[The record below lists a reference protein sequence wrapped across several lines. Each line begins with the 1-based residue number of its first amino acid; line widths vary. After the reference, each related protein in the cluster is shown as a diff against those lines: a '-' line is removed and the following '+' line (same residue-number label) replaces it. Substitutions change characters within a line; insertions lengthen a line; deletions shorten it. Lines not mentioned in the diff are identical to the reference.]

1 MEKMIWH
8 VKSEEEVEKILSTSL
23 AVGLDKNEVLQRLE
37 KYGPNELEQKG
48 RKSIYTMFIEQ
59 FKDFMIII
67 LIVAAIISGL
77 LGEIADAVIII
88 AIVLINAIL
97 GVIQENKAEES
108 LEALQKMSAPNAKV
122 IRNGR
127 PDVVPS
133 SQLVPG
139 DVVVLE
145 TGDLV
150 PADIR
155 LVETSNLKIQEA
167 ALTGESVPVDK
178 TSQTLDDEDI
188 PLGDRLNMAYSGS
201 LVTYGRGKGVVVET
215 GMSTQMGQI
224 AEMIQT
230 EEGIKTPLQKRLDT
244 LGKTLGI
251 GALTICAIIF
261 AVGILYGKDVFAMF
275 LTSVSL
281 AVAAI
286 PEGLPAIVTI
296 VLAIGVQRMAKR
308 NAIIRRLPAVETL
321 GSATVI
327 CSDKTGTLT
336 QNKMTVEQLYY
347 NGQFKDARNINAE
360 EDDDS
365 TLRIL
370 LDIGIL
376 CNDTQVKEGEDGKP
390 KTIGDPTETALVDL
404 GLKAGIDKRNHDRI
418 YQRIDEVP
426 FDSERKLM
434 TTVHRIGEKIIS
446 YTKGAPD
453 ELLNRCTKILI
464 NEEIKELTS
473 EIIDQIQN
481 ANGKMASNALRV
493 LGMAYKELEWLPEGE
508 EKQEFLENDLI
519 FVGLMGMIDPPRPE
533 AREAV
538 KICKRAGIKPVM
550 ITGDHKVTAI
560 AIAKDLG
567 ILEKEEE
574 AITGAELE
582 IMSDEELKANV
593 HQYSVYA
600 RVSPEHKVRIVR
612 AWKEWKQIVAMT
624 GDGVNDAPALK
635 GADIG
640 ASMGLVGTDVAKEAS
655 DMVLTDDNFATVVSA
670 VEEGRVIYAN
680 ILKAIQFL
688 LSCNVGEIL
697 LLFIATIL
705 NWEEPLLP
713 IHILWVNLV
722 TDSLPALALG
732 VEPAEKD
739 IMDRKPRDPNGKVF
753 DRGMIRRVVYQ
764 GAMVGFLA
772 LIAFRIGWQ
781 VDIATGRTM
790 AFAVLAFSQ
799 LIHAYNVRS
808 NTKSIFTIGLFTN
821 GKIVGATILSALLQL
836 AVLVIPVLNKLFKVT
851 VLDSSSWLIVIGLSL
866 APLFIVETVKL
877 FGLNSTEDER

>member
-1 MEKMIWH
+1 MEKIVWH
-8 VKSEEEVEKILSTSL
+8 VKSEKEVEEILSTSL
-23 AVGLDKNEVLQRLE
+23 EKGLSSNEALERLE
-37 KYGPNELEQKG
+37 RYGPNELEQKG
-48 RKSIYTMFIEQ
+48 RKSIWAMFIEQ
-59 FKDFMIII
+59 FKDFMIVI
-67 LIVAAIISGL
+67 LIVAAVISGV
-77 LGEIADAVIII
+77 LGEVADAAIIL
-88 AIVLINAIL
+88 AIVILNAIL

-108 LEALQKMSAPNAKV
+108 LEALKKMSAPNAKV
-122 IRNGR
+122 RRDGR
-127 PDVVPS
+127 PNLIS
-133 SQLVPG
+133 STELVPG
-139 DVVVLE
+139 DIVILE

-178 TSQTLDDEDI
+178 DSQVLEAEDV
-188 PLGDRLNMAYSGS
+188 PLGDRINMAYSGS
-201 LVTYGRGKGVVVET
+201 VVTYGRGRGVVVET
-215 GMSTQMGQI
+215 GMATQMGQI

-230 EEGIKTPLQKRLDT
+230 EEGVKTPLQKRLDV

-251 GALTICAIIF
+251 AALAICAIIF
-261 AVGILYGKDVFAMF
+261 LVGILYGKDVFIMF

-336 QNKMTVEQLYY
+336 QNKMTVERLYF
-347 NGQFKDARNINAE
+347 NGQYIDVEKLRLE
-360 EDDDS
+360 ENS
-365 TLRIL
+365 GLETL

-376 CNDTQVKEGEDGKP
+376 CNDSQVREDEAGEL

-404 GLKAGIDKRNHDRI
+404 GLKLGIDKRSLDGKYPRL
-418 YQRIDEVP
+418 DEVP
-426 FDSERKLM
+426 FDSDRKLM
-434 TTVHRIGEKIIS
+434 TTVHENDGQMRS

-453 ELLNRCTKILI
+453 ELLSKCTKILI
-464 NEEIKELTS
+464 NGQVQELTS
-473 EIIDQIQN
+473 ELIEKVQN
-481 ANGKMASNALRV
+481 ANGEMASNALRV
-493 LGMAYKELEWLPEGE
+493 LGMAYKDLDKMPEE
-508 EKQEFLENDLI
+508 QEKQELLENDMI

-538 KICKRAGIKPVM
+538 KLCKRAGIKPVM

-560 AIAKDLG
+560 AIARDLG
-567 ILEKEEE
+567 ILEKDDE

-582 IMSDEELKANV
+582 EMSDEELKERV
-593 HQYSVYA
+593 KHYSVYA

-612 AWKEWKQIVAMT
+612 AWQEWKQIVAMT

-635 GADIG
+635 RSDIG
-640 ASMGLVGTDVAKEAS
+640 AAMGLVGTDVAKEAS
-655 DMVLTDDNFATVVSA
+655 DMVITDDNFATVVSA
-670 VEEGRVIYAN
+670 VEEGRIIFAN
-680 ILKAIQFL
+680 ILKSIQFL
-688 LSCNVGEIL
+688 LSCNVGEVL
-697 LLFIATIL
+697 LLFIATMF
-705 NWEEPLLP
+705 NWETPLLP

-739 IMDRKPRDPNGKVF
+739 IMDRKPRDPEGKIF
-753 DRGMIRRVVYQ
+753 DKGMIRRVVYQ
-764 GAMVGFLA
+764 GLMVA
-772 LIAFRIGWQ
+772 LLSLTAFKIGER
-781 VDIATGRTM
+781 VDTVTGQTM

-808 NTKSIFTIGLFTN
+808 NTKSIFNIGLFSN
-821 GKIVGATILSALLQL
+821 RRLLGATAVSVLLQL
-836 AVLVIPVLNKLFKVT
+836 AVLLIPALNKLFKVT
-851 VLDSSSWLIVIGLSL
+851 SLDAVHWLIVLALSFVPIL
-866 APLFIVETVKL
+866 IVEVVKL
-877 FGLNSTEDER
+877 LGLNSTEDEI

>member
-1 MEKMIWH
+1 MEKLVWH
-8 VKSEEEVEKILSTSL
+8 VKSEKEVEEILSTSL
-23 AVGLDKNEVLQRLE
+23 TEGLSSSEALQRLE

-48 RKSIYTMFIEQ
+48 RKSIWTMFIEQ

-67 LIVAAIISGL
+67 LIVAAVISGI
-77 LGEIADAVIII
+77 LGEVADAAIIL
-88 AIVLINAIL
+88 AIVILNAIL
-97 GVIQENKAEES
+97 GVVQENKAEES
-108 LEALQKMSAPNAKV
+108 LEALKKMSAPNAKV
-122 IRNGR
+122 RRDGR
-127 PDVVPS
+127 PNVIS
-133 SQLVPG
+133 STELVPG
-139 DVVVLE
+139 DIVILE

-155 LVETSNLKIQEA
+155 LVEVSNLKIQEA

-178 TSQTLDDEDI
+178 DSRVLEAEDI
-188 PLGDRLNMAYSGS
+188 PLGDRVNMAYSGS
-201 LVTYGRGKGVVVET
+201 VVTYGRGKGIVVET

-230 EEGIKTPLQKRLDT
+230 EEGIKTPLQKRLDA

-251 GALTICAIIF
+251 AALAICAIIF
-261 AVGILYGKDVFAMF
+261 LVGVLYGKDVFTMF

-308 NAIIRRLPAVETL
+308 NSIIRRLPAVETL

-336 QNKMTVEQLYY
+336 QNKMTVEKLYL
-347 NGQFKDARNINAE
+347 NGQYVDVKN
-360 EDDDS
+360 
-365 TLRIL
+365 LRLEQENNSELEIL

-376 CNDTQVKEGEDGKP
+376 CNDSQVREDEKVGI

-404 GLKAGIDKRNHDRI
+404 GLKVGIDKRSLDGKYPRL
-418 YQRIDEVP
+418 DEVP
-426 FDSERKLM
+426 FDSDRKLM
-434 TTVHRIGEKIIS
+434 TTVHEIGGQIRS

-453 ELLNRCTKILI
+453 ELLSKCTKIFM
-464 NEEIKELTS
+464 NGQVQELTS
-473 EIIDQIQN
+473 EIIEKIQN
-481 ANGKMASNALRV
+481 ANAEMASNALRV
-493 LGMAYKELEWLPEGE
+493 LGMAYKDLDKMPEGQE
-508 EKQEFLENDLI
+508 EQELLENDMI

-538 KICKRAGIKPVM
+538 KLCKRAGIKPVM

-560 AIAKDLG
+560 AIARDLG
-567 ILEKEEE
+567 ILERDEE

-582 IMSDEELKANV
+582 DMSDEELKERV
-593 HQYSVYA
+593 KYYSVYA

-612 AWKEWKQIVAMT
+612 AWQEWNQIVAMT

-635 GADIG
+635 RADIG
-640 ASMGLVGTDVAKEAS
+640 AAMGLVGTDVAKEAS
-655 DMVLTDDNFATVVSA
+655 DMVITDDNFATIVSA
-670 VEEGRVIYAN
+670 VEEGRIIFAN
-680 ILKAIQFL
+680 ILKSIQFL
-688 LSCNVGEIL
+688 LSCNIGEIL
-697 LLFIATIL
+697 LLFIATMF
-705 NWEEPLLP
+705 NWETPLLP

-739 IMDRKPRDPNGKVF
+739 IMDRKPRDPEGKIF
-753 DRGMIRRVVYQ
+753 DKGMIRRVVYQ
-764 GAMVGFLA
+764 GAMVALLSLA
-772 LIAFRIGWQ
+772 AFKIGER
-781 VDIATGRTM
+781 VDTTTGQTM

-799 LIHAYNVRS
+799 LIHAHNVRS
-808 NTKSIFTIGLFTN
+808 NTKSLFNIGLFTN
-821 GKIVGATILSALLQL
+821 RKLLGATAISLIMQL
-836 AVLVIPVLNKLFKVT
+836 AVLLIPALTKLFKVT
-851 VLDSSSWLIVIGLSL
+851 SLDAAHWLMVLGLSL
-866 APLFIVETVKL
+866 VPILIVELVKL
-877 FGLNSTEDER
+877 FGLNSTEEER

>member
-1 MEKMIWH
+1 MEKIVWH
-8 VKSEEEVEKILSTSL
+8 VKSEKEVEEILSTSL
-23 AVGLDKNEVLQRLE
+23 EKGLSSNEALERLE
-37 KYGPNELEQKG
+37 RYGPNELEQKG
-48 RKSIYTMFIEQ
+48 RKSIWAMFIEQ

-67 LIVAAIISGL
+67 LIVAAVISGV
-77 LGEIADAVIII
+77 LGEVADAAIIL
-88 AIVLINAIL
+88 AIVILNAIL

-108 LEALQKMSAPNAKV
+108 LEALKKMSAPNAKV
-122 IRNGR
+122 RRDGR
-127 PDVVPS
+127 PNLIS
-133 SQLVPG
+133 STELVPG
-139 DVVVLE
+139 DIVILE

-178 TSQTLDDEDI
+178 DSQVLEAEDV
-188 PLGDRLNMAYSGS
+188 PLGDRINMAYSGS
-201 LVTYGRGKGVVVET
+201 VVTYGRGRGVVVET
-215 GMSTQMGQI
+215 GMATQMGQI

-230 EEGIKTPLQKRLDT
+230 EEGVKTPLQKRLDV

-251 GALTICAIIF
+251 AALAICAIIF
-261 AVGILYGKDVFAMF
+261 LVGILYGKDVFTMF

-336 QNKMTVEQLYY
+336 QNKMTVERLYF
-347 NGQFKDARNINAE
+347 NGQYIDVEKLRLE
-360 EDDDS
+360 ENS
-365 TLRIL
+365 GLETL

-376 CNDTQVKEGEDGKP
+376 CNDSQVREDEAGEL

-404 GLKAGIDKRNHDRI
+404 GLKLGIDKRSLDGKYPRL
-418 YQRIDEVP
+418 DEVP
-426 FDSERKLM
+426 FDSDRKLM
-434 TTVHRIGEKIIS
+434 TTVHEIDGQMRS

-453 ELLNRCTKILI
+453 ELLSKCTKILI
-464 NEEIKELTS
+464 NGQVQELTS
-473 EIIDQIQN
+473 ELIEKVQN
-481 ANGKMASNALRV
+481 ANGEMASNALRV
-493 LGMAYKELEWLPEGE
+493 LGMAYKDLDKMPEE
-508 EKQEFLENDLI
+508 QEKQELLENDMI

-538 KICKRAGIKPVM
+538 KLCKRAGIKPVM

-560 AIAKDLG
+560 AIARDLG
-567 ILEKEEE
+567 ILEKDDE

-582 IMSDEELKANV
+582 EMSDEELKERV
-593 HQYSVYA
+593 KHYSVYA

-612 AWKEWKQIVAMT
+612 AWQEWKQIVAMT

-635 GADIG
+635 RSDIG
-640 ASMGLVGTDVAKEAS
+640 AAMGLVGTDVAKEAS
-655 DMVLTDDNFATVVSA
+655 DMVITDDNFATVVSA
-670 VEEGRVIYAN
+670 VEEGRIIFAN
-680 ILKAIQFL
+680 ILKSIQFL
-688 LSCNVGEIL
+688 LSCNVGEVL
-697 LLFIATIL
+697 LLFIATMF
-705 NWEEPLLP
+705 NWETPLLP

-722 TDSLPALALG
+722 TDSLPDLALG

-739 IMDRKPRDPNGKVF
+739 IMDRKPRDPEGKIF
-753 DRGMIRRVVYQ
+753 DKGMIRRVVYQ
-764 GAMVGFLA
+764 GLMVA
-772 LIAFRIGWQ
+772 LLSLTAFKIGER
-781 VDIATGRTM
+781 VDTVTGQTM
-790 AFAVLAFSQ
+790 AFAVLTFSQ

-808 NTKSIFTIGLFTN
+808 NTKSIFNIGLFSN
-821 GKIVGATILSALLQL
+821 RRLLGATAVSVLLQL
-836 AVLVIPVLNKLFKVT
+836 AVLLIPALNKLFKVT
-851 VLDSSSWLIVIGLSL
+851 SLDAVHWLIVLALSFVPIL
-866 APLFIVETVKL
+866 IVEVVKL
-877 FGLNSTEDER
+877 LGLNSTEDEI

>member
-1 MEKMIWH
+1 MEKIVWH
-8 VKSEEEVEKILSTSL
+8 VKSEKEVEEILSTSL
-23 AVGLDKNEVLQRLE
+23 EEGLSSNEALQRLE

-48 RKSIYTMFIEQ
+48 RKSVWAMFIEQ

-67 LIVAAIISGL
+67 LIVAAVISGI
-77 LGEIADAVIII
+77 LGEVADAAIIL
-88 AIVLINAIL
+88 AIVILNAIL
-97 GVIQENKAEES
+97 GVVQENKAEES
-108 LEALQKMSAPNAKV
+108 LEALKKMSAPSAKV
-122 IRNGR
+122 HRDGR
-127 PDVVPS
+127 PNVIS
-133 SQLVPG
+133 STELVPG
-139 DVVVLE
+139 DIVILE

-178 TSQTLDDEDI
+178 DSRVLEDEDV
-188 PLGDRLNMAYSGS
+188 PLGDRVNMAYSGS
-201 LVTYGRGKGVVVET
+201 IVTYGRGKGIVVET

-230 EEGIKTPLQKRLDT
+230 EEGVKTPLQKRLDV
-244 LGKTLGI
+244 LGKTLGVA
-251 GALTICAIIF
+251 ALAICAVIF
-261 AVGILYGKDVFAMF
+261 LVGILYGKDVFTMF

-336 QNKMTVEQLYY
+336 QNKMTVKKLYL
-347 NGQFKDARNINAE
+347 NGQYLDVEN
-360 EDDDS
+360 
-365 TLRIL
+365 LRLDQADNDGLEIL

-376 CNDTQVKEGEDGKP
+376 CNDSQVREDEEGEH

-404 GLKAGIDKRNHDRI
+404 GLKLGIDKRSLDDKYPRL
-418 YQRIDEVP
+418 DEIP
-426 FDSERKLM
+426 FDSDRKLM
-434 TTVHRIGEKIIS
+434 TTVHEIDGEIRA

-453 ELLNRCTKILI
+453 ELLSRCTKILI
-464 NEEIKELTS
+464 NGQAQEITPELM
-473 EIIDQIQN
+473 ERVQN
-481 ANGKMASNALRV
+481 ANAEMASNALRV
-493 LGMAYKELEWLPEGE
+493 LGMAYKDLDKIPEGQ
-508 EKQEFLENDLI
+508 EKQELLENDMI

-538 KICKRAGIKPVM
+538 RLCKRAGIKPVM

-560 AIAKDLG
+560 AIARDLG
-567 ILEKEEE
+567 ILEKDDE

-582 IMSDEELKANV
+582 EISDEKLKERV
-593 HQYSVYA
+593 KHYSVYA

-612 AWKEWKQIVAMT
+612 AWQEWKDIVAMT

-635 GADIG
+635 RADIG
-640 ASMGLVGTDVAKEAS
+640 AAMGLVGTDVAKEAA
-655 DMVLTDDNFATVVSA
+655 DMVITDDNFATVVSA
-670 VEEGRVIYAN
+670 VEEGRIIFAN
-680 ILKAIQFL
+680 ILKSIQFL
-688 LSCNVGEIL
+688 LSCNVGEVL
-697 LLFIATIL
+697 LLFIATL
-705 NWEEPLLP
+705 FNWETPLLP

-739 IMDRKPRDPNGKVF
+739 IMDRKPRDPDGKIF
-753 DRGMIRRVVYQ
+753 DKGMIRRVVYQ
-764 GAMVGFLA
+764 GAMVSLLSLA
-772 LIAFRIGWQ
+772 AFKIGEG
-781 VDIATGRTM
+781 VDTITGQTM

-799 LIHAYNVRS
+799 LVHAYNVRS
-808 NTKSIFTIGLFTN
+808 NTKSIFNIGLFTN
-821 GKIVGATILSALLQL
+821 RRLLTATAISLVMQL
-836 AVLVIPVLNKLFKVT
+836 AVLLIPGLNKLFKVT
-851 VLDSSSWLIVIGLSL
+851 SLDAIHWLIVLGLSL
-866 APLFIVETVKL
+866 VPILVVEIVKL
-877 FGLNSTEDER
+877 LGLNSTEDER